1 MRANRLT
8 LVLCLCL
15 LWLVGDPATGDA
27 ATIRVCASGC
37 NFATLQPALDAAVPG
52 DTILL
57 RAGETFV
64 GNFVLR
70 AKPASTAWITIRSDA
85 GDSLLPDDGVRL
97 VPSGRPG
104 ANTSRSLLP
113 RLLGQGGVFQETPV
127 LLTAAGA
134 HHYLLKFLEIDGSA
148 NLG

>member
-64 GNFVLR
+64 GPFVLP

-85 GDSLLPDDGVRL
+85 ADSLLPADGVRL
-97 VPSGRPG
+97 VPSGKPG
-104 ANTSRSLLP
+104 WNTSLTLLP
-113 RLLGQGGVFQETPV
+113 RLLGRGGTSITTPV
-127 LLTAAGA
+127 IATAPGA
-134 HHYLLKFLEIDGSA
+134 NHYIL
-148 NLG
+148 